1 MVQNLAAYLILYAI
15 TIKWIMCVQ
24 KKMEVSGLPQRP
36 MLISTNILRNLS
48 LATKTKQ
55 QHEIANKFSGV
66 AKSWHVVVVVVVVV
80 VVGKCHPMPPYGY
93 GPK

>member
-1 MVQNLAAYLILYAI
+1 MVQNLTAYLILYAI

-24 KKMEVSGLPQRP
+24 KKMEVYGMPQRP
-36 MLISTNILRNLS
+36 RLISANILRNLS

-55 QHEIANKFSGV
+55 QQEIANKLSGV

-80 VVGKCHPMPPYGY
+80 GKCHPMPLYGY
-93 GPK
+93 GPE